1 MTDYS
6 AVLTAAQQL
15 PEAERMRLISAL
27 WETVPPES
35 EAEFTDEWAQEI
47 ERRVAQL
54 DSGTATTIPWSEIRG
69 DALARLSHAEE
80 S

>member
-15 PEAERMRLISAL
+15 PEEERLRLIDAL
-27 WETVPPES
+27 WETVSPDS
-35 EAEFTDEWAQEI
+35 EADFTDAWAQEI
-47 ERRVAQL
+47 KLRVAQL
-54 DSGTATTIPWSEIRG
+54 DAGTVTTIPWSEIRD